1 MNLQDQTG
9 GEVSESN
16 PASKIEQLPTW
27 LDPETGRV
35 RSIADRYPGVELESG
50 TTTDGRDEAA
60 AFEKSNWEL
69 DLDKWQWPTWLTD
82 FFGWLGDL
90 IGGLGGWGWGVLLLI
105 FAITFLAIVFYLL
118 ARTNWGR
125 SILARRDQKQ
135 RRRKAITKEELPF
148 ELEAASLTVDGL
160 WQQALRAKQQ
170 GDYRKAM
177 MFLYSF
183 LLIELDAHHLIRL
196 SRGKTNRDYSREL
209 RGTLAVYP
217 CFLATMEAF
226 ERVFFGRYTLAEQQI
241 DDLFGQVG
249 RLELK

>member
-1 MNLQDQTG
+1 MNQQDQTG
-9 GEVSESN
+9 GELPSN
-16 PASKIEQLPTW
+16 ATSNIEQLPTW
-27 LDPETGRV
+27 LNPETGRV

-50 TTTDGRDEAA
+50 TATSGRDDAAIVEA
-60 AFEKSNWEL
+60 SNWNWDWL
-69 DLDKWQWPTWLTD
+69 QWPTWLTD
-82 FFGWLGDL
+82 FFGWVGNLFSGM
-90 IGGLGGWGWGVLLLI
+90 GGWGWIILLLI
-105 FAITFLAIVFYLL
+105 IAISFLAVVFYLL
-118 ARTNWGR
+118 ARTDWGR
-125 SILARRDQKQ
+125 NVLARRDQKK
-135 RRRKAITKEELPF
+135 RARKAISKEELPF

-177 MFLYSF
+177 MYLYSF
-183 LLIELDAHHLIRL
+183 LLIELDAHQLIRL

-209 RGTLAVYP
+209 RGALAVYP

-226 ERVFFGRYTLAEQQI
+226 ERVFFGRYSLAEQQI